1 MDDRHPNLRPDV
13 SQNWLEVVRQH
24 VESLRFGTV
33 EIIVH
38 DSRVTQI
45 DRTER
50 LRFGRDGA
58 VQTSDSLETEA
69 SPKTL
74 WSKSTPPK

>member
-1 MDDRHPNLRPDV
+1 MGNTHPNNPPDL
-13 SQNWLEVVRQH
+13 SQNWLEVVRRH

-38 DSRVTQI
+38 DSRVTQV
-45 DRTER
+45 DKTER

-58 VQTSDSLETEA
+58 VQTSDSPDT
-69 SPKTL
+69 
-74 WSKSTPPK
+74 